1 MVLMKKG
8 IYIICIGIFVFFLA
22 FSAYFF
28 IELQADVDYY
38 SEDYFITPG
47 EYSIEWTL
55 SIWFVPVFIIISGVI
70 AIFFVLKY
78 FLKFYIKR
86 IGTKNTLGLVT
97 VEELTGISLFRK
109 FFINS
114 IILAFFTFNLCY
126 SLASQSVV
134 VGFMRSVNPSE
145 IVDFVPDIEVLFHL
159 LWLVSIPCTLIFV
172 LIYIIRD
179 LGLVYSDDIKGYDI
193 KSVNLV
199 TTNLYQLIQGYAS
212 LGFLYNFIVLVISW
226 TAITGMGITEIGFI
240 MMFISPI
247 IAIVCCFPLMI
258 LLDYQKNRFKEKAW
272 EILKE
277 SETNKRFTLNINL
290 ESIADFKDI

>member
-1 MVLMKKG
+1 M
-8 IYIICIGIFVFFLA
+8 GIFVFFLA
-22 FSAYFF
+22 FAAYFF
-28 IELQADVDYY
+28 LVLQADVNYF

-47 EYSIEWTL
+47 EYSIEWIL
-55 SIWFVPVFIIISGVI
+55 SIWLVPVFVLISGII
-70 AIFFVLKY
+70 AIYFALKY
-78 FLKFYIKR
+78 FLNFYIKR
-86 IGTKNTLGLVT
+86 IGAKNTLGLVT
-97 VEELTGISLFRK
+97 VEEEAGISLFRK

-134 VGFMRSVNPSE
+134 VEFMRSVNPSE
-145 IVDFVPDIEVLFHL
+145 IVDLVPDIEVLFHL

-179 LGLVYSDDIKGYDI
+179 LGLVYSDDVKGYDI

-199 TTNLYQLIQGYAS
+199 TTGLYQLIQGYAS

-226 TAITGMGITEIGFI
+226 TAIPGMGVTEIGFI

-258 LLDYQKNRFKEKAW
+258 LLDYQRHRFKEKAW
-272 EILKE
+272 DILKE
-277 SETNKRFTLNINL
+277 LEMNKRLTLNINL